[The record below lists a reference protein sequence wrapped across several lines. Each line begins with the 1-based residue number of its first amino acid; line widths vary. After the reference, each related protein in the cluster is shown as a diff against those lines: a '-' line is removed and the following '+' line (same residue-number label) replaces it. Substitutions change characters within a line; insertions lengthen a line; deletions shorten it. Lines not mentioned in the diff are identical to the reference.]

1 MSVAFGKKA
10 FALAIVA
17 LAAALVSL
25 WADAE
30 SVPTKGRVD
39 SRIRTAVYS
48 SDEVYRLV
56 GFVGYDIELIF
67 EPGEHFA
74 GKGGGD
80 LEAVTIEAFENQVHI
95 KPRAA
100 VVATN
105 LVIYTDRRAYRF
117 DYSAS
122 VRRPNPARDEVM
134 YAVRFS
140 YPPGSD
146 SEAERARKA
155 AQVNE
160 DLARAKSERPRNTD
174 YWFCGNRAVKPQA
187 ASDDGVQTRLTFGER
202 SEIPAIFVRNAD
214 DTESL
219 LNYSMDG
226 GDVVIHR
233 VAPKF
238 IIRRGKL
245 TGCIVN
251 KGFTGAGERLESGT
265 LSPDVERERRDTR
278 P

>member
-1 MSVAFGKKA
+1 MIGTRL
-10 FALAIVA
+10 ALCSTLLCIAHA
-17 LAAALVSL
+17 SLAETL
-25 WADAE
+25 
-30 SVPTKGRVD
+30 PTRGRVD
-39 SRIRTAVYS
+39 SRIRTALYS
-48 SDEVYRLV
+48 SEEIYRLV
-56 GFVGYDIELIF
+56 GFVGYEIELIF

-80 LEAVTIEAFENQVHI
+80 LEALTIESYENQVHI

-117 DYSAS
+117 DYSATAH
-122 VRRPNPARDEVM
+122 RPNMAVDDVM
-134 YAVRFS
+134 YAVRFTYS
-140 YPPGSD
+140 GNDPHAARIRSD
-146 SEAERARKA
+146 QEIEH
-155 AQVNE
+155 
-160 DLARAKSERPRNTD
+160 DLARAKEARPRNTD
-174 YWFCGNRAVKPQA
+174 YWFCGNRAVKPAA
-187 ASDDGVQTRLTFGER
+187 ASDDGVQTRLNFGPR
-202 SEIPAIFVRNAD
+202 AEIPAIFVRNAD
-214 DTESL
+214 DSESL
-219 LNYSMDG
+219 LNFSMDG

-251 KGFTGAGERLESGT
+251 KGFLGAGERLESGT
-265 LSPDVERERRDTR
+265 VSPQVERERREAR

>member
-1 MSVAFGKKA
+1 MRPLAVSDWMRLML
-10 FALAIVA
+10 LAIGVG
-17 LAAALVSL
+17 AAIVTP
-25 WADAE
+25 AE
-30 SVPTKGRVD
+30 TLPTKGPVD
-39 SRIRTAVYS
+39 ARIRTALYS
-48 SDEVYRLV
+48 ADEIYRLV

-67 EPGEHFA
+67 EAGERFT

-80 LEAVTIEAFENQVHI
+80 LEAVTIEAYENQVHI

-100 VVATN
+100 IVATN

-122 VRRPNPARDEVM
+122 DRRPNRLTDEVM
-134 YAVRFS
+134 YAVRFT
-140 YPPGSD
+140 YPMD
-146 SEAERARKA
+146 ATRASEDD
-155 AQVNE
+155 AQMIDR
-160 DLARAKSERPRNTD
+160 DLKGAKIERPRNTD
-174 YWFCGNRAVKPQA
+174 YWFCGNEAVKPVGV
-187 ASDDGVQTRLTFGER
+187 SDDGVQTRLAFGPR
-202 SEIPAIFVRNAD
+202 AEIPAIFVRNAD

-219 LNYSMDG
+219 LNFSMDG
-226 GDVVIHR
+226 GDVVVHR

-251 KGFTGAGERLESGT
+251 KGFQGSGERLPSGT
-265 LSPDVERERRDTR
+265 VSPQVERDRKVSR

>member
-1 MSVAFGKKA
+1 VQI
-10 FALAIVA
+10 LVA
-17 LAAALVSL
+17 LIGLLLGAWSL
-25 WADAE
+25 AE
-30 SVPTKGRVD
+30 TLPTRGPVD
-39 SRIRTAVYS
+39 SRIRTALYS
-48 SDEVYRLV
+48 SEEVYRLV

-67 EPGEHFA
+67 EPGERFT

-80 LEAVTIEAFENQVHI
+80 LEAVTIEAHENQVHI

-122 VRRPNPARDEVM
+122 DRRPNRTLDEIM
-134 YAVRFS
+134 YAVRFTYAQS
-140 YPPGSD
+140 EGSVP
-146 SEAERARKA
+146 AGTKA
-155 AQVNE
+155 QE
-160 DLARAKSERPRNTD
+160 IEQQLKRAKVDRARNTD
-174 YWFCGNRAVKPQA
+174 YWFCGNAEVKPVA
-187 ASDDGVQTRLTFGER
+187 ASDDGVQTRLTFGSR
-202 SEIPAIFVRNAD
+202 AEIPAVFVRNAD
-214 DTESL
+214 NSESL
-219 LNYSMDG
+219 LNFSMDS

-238 IIRRGKL
+238 VIRRGRL

-251 KGFTGAGERLESGT
+251 KGFQGAGERLESGT
-265 LSPDVERERRDTR
+265 LSPNVERDAKERR

>member
-1 MSVAFGKKA
+1 MSVPISRLLAFVFLAVMA
-10 FALAIVA
+10 FTA
-17 LAAALVSL
+17 S
-25 WADAE
+25 AE
-30 SVPTKGRVD
+30 TLPTKGHVD
-39 SRIRTAVYS
+39 SRIRTALYS
-48 SDEVYRLV
+48 PEEVYRLV

-67 EPGEHFA
+67 EAGEHFA

-80 LEAVTIEAFENQVHI
+80 LEAVTIEAYENQVHI

-122 VRRPNPARDEVM
+122 ARRPNPAFDEVM
-134 YAVRFS
+134 YAVRFT
-140 YPPGSD
+140 YPASTDPK
-146 SEAERARKA
+146 AEQARNTA
-155 AQVNE
+155 EVE
-160 DLARAKSERPRNTD
+160 HDLTRAKSERARNAD
-174 YWFCGNRAVKPQA
+174 YWFCGNRAVKPTA
-187 ASDDGVQTRLTFGER
+187 ASDDGVQTRLTFGPR
-202 SEIPAIFVRNAD
+202 AEIPAIFVRNAD
-214 DTESL
+214 DSESL
-219 LNYSMDG
+219 LNFSMDG

-238 IIRRGKL
+238 IIRRGRL

-251 KGFTGAGERLESGT
+251 KGFQGAGQRLESGT
-265 LSPDVERERRDTR
+265 LSPQVERDRKEPR

>member
-1 MSVAFGKKA
+1 MRILVRMRVQL
-10 FALAIVA
+10 LAVI
-17 LAAALVSL
+17 LGLTTAAGGR
-25 WADAE
+25 AE
-30 SVPTKGRVD
+30 TLPTKGPVD
-39 SRIRTAVYS
+39 SRIRTALYS
-48 SDEVYRLV
+48 GEEVYRLV

-67 EPGEHFA
+67 EPGERFT

-80 LEAVTIEAFENQVHI
+80 LEAVTIEAHENQVHI

-122 VRRPNPARDEVM
+122 DRHPNRLLDEVM
-134 YAVRFS
+134 YAVRFT
-140 YPPGSD
+140 YPEGVGSG
-146 SEAERARKA
+146 AAGGKA
-155 AQVNE
+155 QAIDE
-160 DLARAKSERPRNTD
+160 ELKRAKVDRTRNTD
-174 YWFCGNRAVKPQA
+174 YWFCGNGAVKPVA
-187 ASDDGVQTRLTFGER
+187 ASDDGVQTRLTFGPR
-202 SEIPAIFVRNAD
+202 AEIPAIFVRNAD
-214 DTESL
+214 NTESL
-219 LNYSMDG
+219 LNFSMDA

-238 IIRRGKL
+238 IIRRGRL

-251 KGFTGAGERLESGT
+251 KGFQGAGERLESGT
-265 LSPDVERERRDTR
+265 VSPNVERDSKELR

>member
-1 MSVAFGKKA
+1 MRHSP
-10 FALAIVA
+10 ITPSR
-17 LAAALVSL
+17 LAACLFSICAAISSF
-25 WADAE
+25 AE
-30 SVPTKGRVD
+30 TLPTKGRVD
-39 SRIRTAVYS
+39 SRIRTALYS
-48 SDEVYRLV
+48 SEEIYRLV

-80 LEAVTIEAFENQVHI
+80 LEAVTIEAYENQVHI

-122 VRRPNPARDEVM
+122 ARRPNLAVDEVM
-134 YAVRFS
+134 YAVRFT
-140 YPPGSD
+140 YPPTGSPED
-146 SEAERARKA
+146 ERARKA
-155 AQVNE
+155 LALE
-160 DLARAKSERPRNTD
+160 RDLARAKDERPRNTD
-174 YWFCGNRAVKPQA
+174 YWFCGNRAVKPA
-187 ASDDGVQTRLTFGER
+187 SASDDGVQTRLTFGPR
-202 SEIPAIFVRNAD
+202 AEIPAIFVRNAD

-219 LNYSMDG
+219 LNFSMDG

-238 IIRRGKL
+238 VIRRGKL

-251 KGFTGAGERLESGT
+251 KGFVGAGERLKSGT
-265 LSPDVERERRDTR
+265 LSPDVERERKEPR

>member
-1 MSVAFGKKA
+1 MSRTWIGVL
-10 FALAIVA
+10 ALLVA
-17 LAAALVSL
+17 LATS
-25 WADAE
+25 AE
-30 SVPTKGRVD
+30 TLPTKGRVD
-39 SRIRTAVYS
+39 GRIRTALYS
-48 SDEVYRLV
+48 SEEVYRLI

-80 LEAVTIEAFENQVHI
+80 LEAVTIEAYENQVHI

-100 VVATN
+100 IVATN

-122 VRRPNPARDEVM
+122 ARRPNPAADEVM
-134 YAVRFS
+134 YAVRFT
-140 YPPGSD
+140 YPPSSNPED
-146 SEAERARKA
+146 ERARKA
-155 AQVNE
+155 AE
-160 DLARAKSERPRNTD
+160 LDRDLARAKDERPRNTD
-174 YWFCGNRAVKPQA
+174 YWFCGNRAVKPVA
-187 ASDDGVQTRLTFGER
+187 ASDDGVQTRLTFGAR
-202 SEIPAIFVRNAD
+202 AEIPAIFVRNAD
-214 DTESL
+214 DSESL
-219 LNYSMDG
+219 LNFSMDG

-251 KGFTGAGERLESGT
+251 KGFAGAGERLKSGT
-265 LSPDVERERRDTR
+265 LSPEVERERKEPR

>member
-1 MSVAFGKKA
+1 VTRRRKSQVFRRLLSFAFG
-10 FALAIVA
+10 LAVA
-17 LAAALVSL
+17 VAAQ
-25 WADAE
+25 AE
-30 SVPTKGRVD
+30 TLPTKGQVD
-39 SRIRTAVYS
+39 SRLRTALYS
-48 SDEVYRLV
+48 AEEIYRLI

-67 EPGEHFA
+67 EPGEHFM

-80 LEAVTIEAFENQVHI
+80 LEGLAIEAYENHVHI

-105 LVIYTDRRAYRF
+105 LVIYTDRRVYRF

-122 VRRPNPARDEVM
+122 SRRPNRLVDEVM
-134 YAVRFS
+134 YAVRFT
-140 YPPGSD
+140 YPATESA
-146 SEAERARKA
+146 EARGRKQIER
-155 AQVNE
+155 
-160 DLARAKSERPRNTD
+160 DLNLTRTDRTRNTD
-174 YWFCGNRAVKPQA
+174 YWFCGNPSVKPVA
-187 ASDDGVQTRLTFGER
+187 ASDDSVQTRLSFGPR

-219 LNYSMDG
+219 LNFSMDD

-251 KGFTGAGERLESGT
+251 RGFHGAGERLETGT
-265 LSPDVERERRDTR
+265 VSPNVDRERKDVHR
-278 P
+278 